1 MQARKWLLP
10 ASISLAV
17 VIALIFGYAVGRAF
31 FHDAQPI
38 TPASASTASPAD
50 DSAEAGFAR
59 DMSTHHAQAVEM
71 GMIAAA
77 KATDPDVRSLGYD
90 IALTQE
96 NQIGIMQTWLSF
108 WGLNPTSDTD
118 QKPMAWMPEG
128 TAALKNGLMPG
139 MATQDQMQ
147 QLRDAKGKEVDK
159 IFLQLILAH
168 HLGGIHMVDG
178 VLAKS
183 QNADVRSLA
192 QNMKTGQQREI
203 TVIQQLQKQLG

>member
-1 MQARKWLLP
+1 MQLRRWLLATGIP
-10 ASISLAV
+10 FAV
-17 VIALIFGYAVGRAF
+17 VIALMSGYAVGRAVSP
-31 FHDAQPI
+31 DTQPVTTAAAQ
-38 TPASASTASPAD
+38 TPSPAD
-50 DSAEAGFAR
+50 NSPDAGFAR

-77 KATDPDVRSLGYD
+77 RATDPDVRTLGYD

-108 WGLNPTSDTD
+108 WGLNPTSD

-139 MATQDQMQ
+139 MATQEQMQ
-147 QLRDAKGKEVDK
+147 ELRDAKGKQVD
-159 IFLQLILAH
+159 ILFLKLILAH

-178 VLAKS
+178 VLAQS
-183 QNADVRSLA
+183 QNPDVTSLA
-192 QNMKTGQQREI
+192 QNMKNGQQREV
-203 TVIQQLQKQLG
+203 TVIQQLQKQVGA

>member
-1 MQARKWLLP
+1 MQPRKWLIP
-10 ASISLAV
+10 ASISLAIV
-17 VIALIFGYAVGRAF
+17 VALIIGYAVGRAVSPE
-31 FHDAQPI
+31 AQPV
-38 TPASASTASPAD
+38 TPASASTAYPAD

-108 WGLNPTSDTD
+108 WGLDPTSETG

-128 TAALKNGLMPG
+128 AAALKNGLMPG
-139 MATQDQMQ
+139 YATQDQMD
-147 QLRDAKGKEVDK
+147 QLRNAKGKQVDVL
-159 IFLQLILAH
+159 FLSLILTH

-183 QNADVRSLA
+183 QNNDVRSLA

-203 TVIQQLQKQLG
+203 TVIQQLQKQIG